1 MVMWTLLC
9 ALLGSGEPQRQTSP
23 PPAQVDRA
31 SLRRALASLPM
42 RPTVE
47 EVQRAALRRATVS
60 ERTARRWI
68 RRARAAAV
76 LPTVTTQLDLRSD
89 QAWELDQ
96 EAGAADALSSD
107 MGSVTGV
114 RLRAAWELDRL
125 VFNLDELRAARAG
138 LDLQSWRERL
148 LVQVTQLY
156 FERQRLLLETA
167 LAPQVEDVQTA
178 VARQAR
184 LGEVEAVLA
193 GLTGL
198 SLRRGK
204 PSAPNTVR

>member
-1 MVMWTLLC
+1 MVIWILLLAFLC
-9 ALLGSGEPQRQTSP
+9 AGEPPQETSP
-23 PPAQVDRA
+23 PPTQVDRA
-31 SLRRALASLPM
+31 SLQRALASLPT

-107 MGSVTGV
+107 MGTVTGM

-125 VFNLDELRAARAG
+125 IFNLDELRAARAG
-138 LDLQSWRERL
+138 LDLLSWRERL
-148 LVQVTQLY
+148 LIQVTQLY
-156 FERQRLLLETA
+156 YERQRLLLEAA
-167 LAPQVEDVQTA
+167 LAPRVEDTETA
-178 VARQAR
+178 VARQVR

-193 GLTGL
+193 GLTDL
-198 SLRRGK
+198 SLPRRQTRA
-204 PSAPNTVR
+204 SRAPR